1 MEVAGKQSGGEMGSA
16 AAWWAERA
24 RKIGNAVAK
33 EGREDPRKV
42 VHSVKVGMAVTVA
55 SMVYLLEPLFHGMG
69 RNNSIWA
76 VLTVILVLEFTA
88 GATLYKG
95 INRGIGT
102 LAALSFALL
111 IEIVARHVGH
121 IGCAISIG
129 FSVFLTGAFM
139 TYMRFIPAMKKHCDN
154 GLIVFLLTFNLITV
168 GSYHDDNVF
177 HSAIQR
183 NYTIAIGCGICII
196 TSLLILPNWSGEDL
210 HSSIISKFEDLAK
223 VIQACVEEYFQVP
236 DTKDASK
243 SSKTTALE
251 KSYEEIF
258 QCNSTEESL
267 ATFASWEPRHSRY
280 CYPWKQYVHLG
291 TVLSRL
297 AYTAFVLHGCLESHV
312 QAPQTV
318 RALFKEPCEHVAE
331 EIVKVLS
338 ELAET
343 IKKHHHFSA
352 HISDHL
358 HEALEELDAS
368 IKTQHQLFLPSNPTK
383 TEAAKPSEILGSQI
397 RGPEQLKIRN
407 RTTSKT
413 VITRLE
419 FSEALPFSA
428 FVSLLIETVAQL
440 DLVIEEV
447 EELAKVA
454 HFKEFHEEDDSIE
467 NKVVPVKILR
477 AAKISSY

>member
-1 MEVAGKQSGGEMGSA
+1 MEVAGKQSGGEMESK
-16 AAWWAERA
+16 AAWWVERA

-69 RNNSIWA
+69 RNNSLWA
-76 VLTVILVLEFTA
+76 VLTVILILEFTA
-88 GATLYKG
+88 GATFYKG

-111 IEIVARHVGH
+111 IEIVARHAGH

-129 FSVFLTGAFM
+129 FSVFLT
-139 TYMRFIPAMKKHCDN
+139 
-154 GLIVFLLTFNLITV
+154 
-168 GSYHDDNVF
+168 
-177 HSAIQR
+177 
-183 NYTIAIGCGICII
+183 
-196 TSLLILPNWSGEDL
+196 
-210 HSSIISKFEDLAK
+210 
-223 VIQACVEEYFQVP
+223 ACVEEYFQVP

-243 SSKTTALE
+243 SSKSTALE

-291 TVLSRL
+291 TVLRRL
-297 AYTAFVLHGCLESHV
+297 AYTAFALHGCLGSHV

-318 RALFKEPCEHVAE
+318 RALFKEPCEHVAK

-343 IKKHHHFSA
+343 IKKHQHFSA

-368 IKTQHQLFLPSNPTK
+368 IKTQPQLFLTSNQQK
-383 TEAAKPSEILGSQI
+383 
-397 RGPEQLKIRN
+397 LKQ
-407 RTTSKT
+407 
-413 VITRLE
+413 
-419 FSEALPFSA
+419 P
-428 FVSLLIETVAQL
+428 SLLRFLGRKYGGQ
-440 DLVIEEV
+440 
-447 EELAKVA
+447 
-454 HFKEFHEEDDSIE
+454 
-467 NKVVPVKILR
+467 N
-477 AAKISSY
+477 SSR

>member
-1 MEVAGKQSGGEMGSA
+1 MEVAGKQSGGEMESK
-16 AAWWAERA
+16 AAWWVERA

-69 RNNSIWA
+69 RNNSLWA
-76 VLTVILVLEFTA
+76 VLTVILILEFTA
-88 GATLYKG
+88 GATFYKG

-111 IEIVARHVGH
+111 IEIVARHAGH

-129 FSVFLTGAFM
+129 FSVFLTDLLSYKGITDFPHHARNQILMNTLHVLEGMGESSRNFTNKIILSIRFPLYIM
-139 TYMRFIPAMKKHCDN
+139 TRPKN
-154 GLIVFLLTFNLITV
+154 
-168 GSYHDDNVF
+168 
-177 HSAIQR
+177 
-183 NYTIAIGCGICII
+183 IA
-196 TSLLILPNWSGEDL
+196 
-210 HSSIISKFEDLAK
+210 
-223 VIQACVEEYFQVP
+223 ACVEEYFQVP

-243 SSKTTALE
+243 SSKSTALE

-291 TVLSRL
+291 TVLRRL
-297 AYTAFVLHGCLESHV
+297 AYTAFALHGCLGSHV

-318 RALFKEPCEHVAE
+318 RALFKEPCEHVAK

-343 IKKHHHFSA
+343 IKKHQHFSA

-368 IKTQHQLFLPSNPTK
+368 IKTQPQLFLTSNQQK
-383 TEAAKPSEILGSQI
+383 
-397 RGPEQLKIRN
+397 LKQ
-407 RTTSKT
+407 
-413 VITRLE
+413 
-419 FSEALPFSA
+419 P
-428 FVSLLIETVAQL
+428 SLLRFLGRKYGGQ
-440 DLVIEEV
+440 
-447 EELAKVA
+447 
-454 HFKEFHEEDDSIE
+454 
-467 NKVVPVKILR
+467 N
-477 AAKISSY
+477 SSR

>member
-1 MEVAGKQSGGEMGSA
+1 MEVAGKQSGGEMESK
-16 AAWWAERA
+16 AAWWVERA

-69 RNNSIWA
+69 RNNSLWA
-76 VLTVILVLEFTA
+76 VLTVILILEFTA
-88 GATLYKG
+88 GATFYKG

-111 IEIVARHVGH
+111 IEIVARHAGH

-129 FSVFLTGAFM
+129 FSVFLT
-139 TYMRFIPAMKKHCDN
+139 D
-154 GLIVFLLTFNLITV
+154 LLSYKGITDFP
-168 GSYHDDNVF
+168 H
-177 HSAIQR
+177 HAR
-183 NYTIAIGCGICII
+183 NQILMNTLHVLEGMGESSPMYLHYCHWMWHMHI

-223 VIQACVEEYFQVP
+223 VIEACVEEYFQVP

-243 SSKTTALE
+243 SSKSTALE

-291 TVLSRL
+291 TVLRRL
-297 AYTAFVLHGCLESHV
+297 AYTAFALHGCLGSHV

-318 RALFKEPCEHVAE
+318 RALFKEPCEHVAK

-343 IKKHHHFSA
+343 IKKHQHFSA

-368 IKTQHQLFLPSNPTK
+368 IKTQPQLFLTSNQQK
-383 TEAAKPSEILGSQI
+383 
-397 RGPEQLKIRN
+397 LKQ
-407 RTTSKT
+407 
-413 VITRLE
+413 
-419 FSEALPFSA
+419 P
-428 FVSLLIETVAQL
+428 SLLRFLGRKYGGQ
-440 DLVIEEV
+440 
-447 EELAKVA
+447 
-454 HFKEFHEEDDSIE
+454 
-467 NKVVPVKILR
+467 N
-477 AAKISSY
+477 SSR